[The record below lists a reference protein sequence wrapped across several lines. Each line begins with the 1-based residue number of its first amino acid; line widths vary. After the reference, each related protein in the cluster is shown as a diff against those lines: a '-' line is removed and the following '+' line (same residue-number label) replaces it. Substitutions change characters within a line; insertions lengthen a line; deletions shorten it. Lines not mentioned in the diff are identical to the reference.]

1 MRLSFVMQTPL
12 EYGEGAQRGSREARA
27 FGLTPVFSMT
37 FVCKGSNTVSNVST
51 QRTFKCAGHIRYG
64 DRMQTGVPCWKITP
78 HSDATC
84 VFSFPLLS
92 LTPGAWVSPP
102 PHMPIKAI
110 LEQIIQGTRACVLQC
125 DSVLTRLTWTELQ
138 TQRVN
143 ASVPIA
149 GPTSDAGVT
158 VLLSSHT
165 WHDFALLFG
174 VD

>member
-27 FGLTPVFSMT
+27 FGFTPVFSMT
-37 FVCKGSNTVSNVST
+37 FVCKGGNTVSNVST
-51 QRTFKCAGHIRYG
+51 QRTFKCAGHIRYD

-102 PHMPIKAI
+102 PHTHTHANQSNPQADYAGNTS
-110 LEQIIQGTRACVLQC
+110 LCPPVPFSPDTVHLNRAS
-125 DSVLTRLTWTELQ
+125 DS
-138 TQRVN
+138 
-143 ASVPIA
+143 A
-149 GPTSDAGVT
+149 G
-158 VLLSSHT
+158 
-165 WHDFALLFG
+165 
-174 VD
+174 